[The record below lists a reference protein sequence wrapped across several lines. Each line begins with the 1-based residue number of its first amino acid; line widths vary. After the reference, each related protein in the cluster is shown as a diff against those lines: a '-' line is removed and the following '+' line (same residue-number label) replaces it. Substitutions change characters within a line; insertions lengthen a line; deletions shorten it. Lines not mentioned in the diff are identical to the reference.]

1 MRLWHR
7 GGHAPT
13 CVEARVRV
21 TLSSALAVECPLGD
35 LAGAAPAWWCASASR
50 GTVRGSVNFFSLSLS
65 LPVTRMM
72 EVETGHGGVAG
83 TPVCVVRVREQ
94 LDRGACWNAGVRS
107 MDASPSRLALPADL
121 TGIIPP
127 PCG

>member
-1 MRLWHR
+1 MPR
-7 GGHAPT
+7 
-13 CVEARVRV
+13 RV
-21 TLSSALAVECPLGD
+21 TLALRWPSSARLATSPAPHPRG
-35 LAGAAPAWWCASASR
+35 GARRRRAAQCAVLSTFSL
-50 GTVRGSVNFFSLSLS
+50 SLSLS